1 MILSPK
7 KHKNQ
12 SESVFSSFWALY
24 LYVLIRE
31 IDLES
36 WGDFI
41 RKLRM
46 GKYGGKFPGGHLHI
60 PSFLS
65 WKKFKFSNNCKFGNV
80 SVTSSTVNKEDNA
93 FVETLVKLRNKKRR
107 VHMQILGYGVGPMA
121 DIRSNAAAGFSW
133 FYYRILCSMAL

>member
-65 WKKFKFSNNCKFGNV
+65 WKKFKFSNNCKWEMYR
-80 SVTSSTVNKEDNA
+80 SP
-93 FVETLVKLRNKKRR
+93 LR
-107 VHMQILGYGVGPMA
+107 P
-121 DIRSNAAAGFSW
+121 
-133 FYYRILCSMAL
+133 